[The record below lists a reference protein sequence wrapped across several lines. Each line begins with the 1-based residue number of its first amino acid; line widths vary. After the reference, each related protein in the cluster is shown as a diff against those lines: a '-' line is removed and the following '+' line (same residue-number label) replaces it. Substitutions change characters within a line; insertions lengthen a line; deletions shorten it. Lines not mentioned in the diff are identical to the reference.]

1 MKGVIR
7 DDNPRK
13 PQTPT
18 DTEKSR
24 VTETKKRTPANLN
37 EASPDY
43 LHDNAVKT
51 AQLEGS
57 GPVSKATRPLE
68 VDDDDEEGYSAD
80 DNDDTEEAKES
91 KEKRTTN
98 PSAEQPMPT
107 YGTYDDQTSD
117 KEVAGD
123 EEDGYDEYEL
133 AESQEEVK
141 AEVANPV
148 AGKKTGQRPTEMGE
162 IARMVRATQ
171 EDQSDNDD

>member
-1 MKGVIR
+1 
-7 DDNPRK
+7 
-13 PQTPT
+13 
-18 DTEKSR
+18 
-24 VTETKKRTPANLN
+24 
-37 EASPDY
+37 
-43 LHDNAVKT
+43 
-51 AQLEGS
+51 
-57 GPVSKATRPLE
+57 
-68 VDDDDEEGYSAD
+68 
-80 DNDDTEEAKES
+80 
-91 KEKRTTN
+91 
-98 PSAEQPMPT
+98 MPT

-148 AGKKTGQRPTEMGE
+148 AGKKTGQRPAEMGE